1 MDGKGFQVWLSAAR
15 GLTRAQRRE
24 ALAVLS
30 GRSEGEASKAAIELG
45 VDEAR
50 RCPHCSSEGAVS
62 RGMARGLR
70 RYQCKGCGRTF
81 NALSGTPLSGL
92 HHKERWLS
100 FGASLAE
107 GETVKASAA
116 RCDVA
121 VSTAFRWRHRFL
133 AAARSDSEVLK
144 GIVEADETYV
154 LESRKGARGL
164 GRKARRRGGK
174 AKKRGLSREQV
185 PVLMAA
191 DRSGTTVSAVLPR
204 VDAAALT
211 AALDPVVAKDALLVS
226 DGGASYPPCAAALG
240 VSHEALNR
248 SMGERVRG
256 DLHVQTVNSRHS
268 RLKDFN
274 ARIRRMRPRRG
285 IATRY
290 LDNYLSWFHLVGL
303 APGANDRACLAA
315 AVTDDAYNSLVT
327 SEAIYYSDR
336 RPCFSSNASRVEHI
350 AFSSVYAPSF
360 PYAHETIPIK
370 CNLSLATSKQLETA
384 ESKVRSP
391 MRPAAQTNEA
401 GRV

>member
-1 MDGKGFQVWLSAAR
+1 MDYAIRGFQVWLSAAR

-50 RCPHCSSEGAVS
+50 RCPHCASEGAVS

-100 FGASLAE
+100 FGASLAK
-107 GETVKASAA
+107 GETVKAAA

-256 DLHVQTVNSRHS
+256 DLHVDGEQPPQPVEGLPASSPWHRHPLSRQ
-268 RLKDFN
+268 LPELV
-274 ARIRRMRPRRG
+274 PRRC
-285 IATRY
+285 I
-290 LDNYLSWFHLVGL
+290 

-315 AVTDDAYNSLVT
+315 AVT
-327 SEAIYYSDR
+327 R
-336 RPCFSSNASRVEHI
+336 
-350 AFSSVYAPSF
+350 
-360 PYAHETIPIK
+360 
-370 CNLSLATSKQLETA
+370 
-384 ESKVRSP
+384 
-391 MRPAAQTNEA
+391 
-401 GRV
+401 